1 MFRCRKLYQAM
12 SESRLM
18 IGYPIMLH
26 LQDKPVAVVG
36 GGRVAARKVKHLRN
50 AGARIYLI
58 SPEIS
63 PSIRGLVKVGEI
75 IWIQSK
81 YERDMFNEYMPILVI
96 AATNDERVNQTVAQD
111 AHRIRALC
119 NVANGSSD
127 NSDFSNMAQIDQ
139 PPLTIALSSSGQSPA
154 LLRRLKAKLADDIGE
169 EYAVLA
175 DWLGGLRDNAPAVNG
190 SQPARQALY
199 EAILNSD
206 VLALLRAGKRNEA
219 RQVFD
224 QFVLEGSPK

>member
-1 MFRCRKLYQAM
+1 
-12 SESRLM
+12 
-18 IGYPIMLH
+18 MLH

-36 GGRVAARKVKHLRN
+36 GGRVATRKVKHLLN
-50 AGARIYLI
+50 AGARVILI
-58 SPEIS
+58 SPEVS
-63 PSIRGLVKVGEI
+63 SSMSGLLSNGNLV
-75 IWIQSK
+75 WIPSK
-81 YERDMFNEYMPILVI
+81 YERDMFNDYMPILVI

-139 PPLTIALSSSGQSPA
+139 PPLTVALSSHGHSPA
-154 LLRRLKAKLADDIGE
+154 LLRLIKAKLADEIGE

-175 DWLGGLRDNAPAVNG
+175 DWMGALRDEAPAGNG
-190 SQPARQALY
+190 SQPSRKALY

-206 VLALLRAGKRNEA
+206 VLALLRAGKQTKA
-219 RQVFD
+219 RRIFD
-224 QFVLEGSPK
+224 KIVKERVAK

>member
-1 MFRCRKLYQAM
+1 M
-12 SESRLM
+12 SESRPM
-18 IGYPIMLH
+18 TGYPIMLH
-26 LQDKPVAVVG
+26 LQDKPVAVIG
-36 GGRVAARKVKHLRN
+36 GGRVAARKVAHLRK

-58 SPEIS
+58 SPQIS
-63 PSIRGLVKVGEI
+63 PSIHGLVDTGDIV
-75 IWIQSK
+75 WIQSR

-96 AATNDERVNQTVAQD
+96 AATDNERVNQTVAQD

-119 NVANGSSD
+119 NVANGSND

-139 PPLTIALSSSGQSPA
+139 PPLTIALSSNNHSPA
-154 LLRRLKAKLADDIGE
+154 LLRLLKAKLADDIGE

-175 DWLGGLRDNAPAVNG
+175 IWLGALRDEAPAENG

-206 VLALLRAGKRNEA
+206 VLALLGAGKRIEA
-219 RQVFD
+219 RRLFD
-224 QFVLEGSPK
+224 QVVQERVAK